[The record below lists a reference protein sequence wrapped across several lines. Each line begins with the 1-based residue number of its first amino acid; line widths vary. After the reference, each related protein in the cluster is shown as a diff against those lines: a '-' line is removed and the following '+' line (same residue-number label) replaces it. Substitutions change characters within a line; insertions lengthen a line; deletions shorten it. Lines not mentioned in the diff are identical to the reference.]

1 MYPLTCQKC
10 GDLHCRKHRLHMLW
24 LRLRWLFT

>member
-10 GDLHCRKHRLHMLW
+10 GIVDCQRHRLHMLW
-24 LRLRWLFT
+24 LRLRWFFT